1 MEIIKIEDDSPI
13 TPVIAKRHYNLRS
26 SASKSTPSPKE
37 PQEKTEK
44 RSSNKKKPRRDSG
57 AEDHKE

>member
-1 MEIIKIEDDSPI
+1 MEIIKIEDDFPI

-26 SASKSTPSPKE
+26 SGSKSTPSPKE

-44 RSSNKKKPRRDSG
+44 RSSKKKPRRDPG
-57 AEDHKE
+57 AEDQKE

>member
-26 SASKSTPSPKE
+26 SGSKSTPSPKE

-44 RSSNKKKPRRDSG
+44 RSSNKKKPRRDPG
-57 AEDHKE
+57 AEDQNE